1 MASLVDAL
9 ASYAGKRVL
18 IIGDTGFK
26 GSWLSL
32 WLHQHGANV
41 YGYALPPDGPNCH
54 YSLLSLDSLT
64 QHENGDIRDKEHLL
78 RYFAEVQPECVFHL
92 AAQALVRRSYREPKE
107 TFDINVGGSVNVLEC
122 VRLTPSVQALIYIT
136 SDKCYRNREV
146 NAGYREDDQL
156 GGHDPYSASKAAA
169 ELVFA
174 AYNESFFK
182 NRPHF
187 GAASARAG
195 NVIGGGD
202 WSEDRII
209 PDCVRALQ
217 NAEPIVLRHPHATRP
232 WQHVLEPLSGYITL
246 GSRLLHDPALAI
258 GSWNF
263 GPPETA
269 VHSVEEVALECIKVW
284 GSGTISVEPTSDQL
298 HEAMLLQLNCDKARD
313 LLQWSPR
320 WDFTR
325 TIRET
330 ISWYRATCEG
340 QPAIDISSEQLKY
353 YERSNH
359 G

>member
-1 MASLVDAL
+1 MANLVDAL
-9 ASYAGKRVL
+9 ASFSGKRVL
-18 IIGDTGFK
+18 VTGDTGFK

-32 WLHQHGANV
+32 WLQQHGAQV
-41 YGYALPPDGPNCH
+41 HGYALPPDGPSSH
-54 YSLLSLDSLT
+54 FSLLKLESLI

-78 RYFAEVQPECVFHL
+78 KYFAQVQPDCVFHL

-107 TFDINVGGSVNVLEC
+107 TFDTNIGGSVNLLEC
-122 VRLTPSVQALIYIT
+122 VRMTPLVQALVYIT
-136 SDKCYRNREV
+136 SDKCYRNREISS
-146 NAGYREDDQL
+146 GYTENDEL
-156 GGHDPYSASKAAA
+156 GGHDPYSASKAGA
-169 ELVFA
+169 EIVFA

-182 NRPHF
+182 NRSHF

-217 NAEPIVLRHPHATRP
+217 DNKPIVLRNPDATRP

-246 GSRLLHDPALAI
+246 GARLMKDPQGAT

-269 VHSVEEVALECIKVW
+269 VHSVEEVALESIKVW
-284 GSGTISVEPTSDQL
+284 GSGNISVDTNLDQL
-298 HEAMLLQLNCDKARD
+298 HETKLLQLNCNKARD
-313 LLQWSPR
+313 FLQWSPR
-320 WDFTR
+320 WDFAR
-325 TIRET
+325 TVSET
-330 ISWYRATCEG
+330 ISWYRATCDG
-340 QPAIDISSEQLKY
+340 QSAIEMSSEQLKQ
-353 YERSNH
+353 YERSTN

>member
-9 ASYAGKRVL
+9 ASFAGKRVL
-18 IIGDTGFK
+18 ITGDTGFK

-32 WLHQHGANV
+32 WLQQHGALV

-54 YSLLSLDSLT
+54 FSLLNLKSLI
-64 QHENGDIRDKEHLL
+64 QHENGDIRDNEHLL
-78 RYFAEVQPECVFHL
+78 TYFAHVQPDCVFHL
-92 AAQALVRRSYREPKE
+92 AAQALVRRSYREPRE
-107 TFDINVGGSVNVLEC
+107 TFDTNIGGSVNVLEC
-122 VRLTPSVQALIYIT
+122 VRATPSVKALVYIT

-146 NAGYREDDQL
+146 NFGYREEDEL
-156 GGHDPYSASKAAA
+156 GGHDPYSASKAGA
-169 ELVFA
+169 EIVFA

-182 NRPHF
+182 NRPFF

-217 NAEPIVLRHPHATRP
+217 NKGSIVLRHPHATRP
-232 WQHVLEPLSGYITL
+232 WQHVLEPLSGYIAL
-246 GSRLLHDPALAI
+246 GARLIQDPTSAT

-269 VHSVEEVALECIKVW
+269 VHSVQDVALECIKVW
-284 GSGTISVEPTSDQL
+284 GSGTVSIEPNNDQL
-298 HEAMLLQLNCDKARD
+298 LEAMLLKLNCTKARD

-320 WDFTR
+320 WNFTR
-325 TIRET
+325 TIHET
-330 ISWYRATCEG
+330 VSWYRATFEG
-340 QPAIDISSEQLKY
+340 QSAIEISSEQLKD
-353 YERSNH
+353 YERSTH
-359 G
+359 D